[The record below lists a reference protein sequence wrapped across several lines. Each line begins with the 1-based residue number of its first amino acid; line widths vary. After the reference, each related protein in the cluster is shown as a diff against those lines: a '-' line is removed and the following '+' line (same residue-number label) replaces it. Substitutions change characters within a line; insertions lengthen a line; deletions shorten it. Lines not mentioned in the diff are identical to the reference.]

1 MDDGEADE
9 RMAAE
14 MMRQAR
20 AAAATAIRA
29 KETGDRRLQQVALF
43 EAMNAAQSA
52 IMAIQCWYMAL
63 ADERKALTGEPV
75 FQIEPVLPDRKRH

>member
-29 KETGDRRLQQVALF
+29 KATGDRRLQRAALF
-43 EAMNAAQSA
+43 EAMNASQAA
-52 IMAIQCWYMAL
+52 IMAIQCWYLAL

-75 FQIEPVLPDRKRH
+75 FQIEPVWPDGKRH

>member
-14 MMRQAR
+14 MMRQAQ
-20 AAAATAIRA
+20 A
-29 KETGDRRLQQVALF
+29 
-43 EAMNAAQSA
+43 A
-52 IMAIQCWYMAL
+52 IMAIQCWYLVL

-75 FQIEPVLPDRKRH
+75 FQIEPVWPDGSRH